1 MREKTMTDE
10 KSPPPHD
17 RHGRAGVRDN
27 GMLGSI
33 YGMAFI
39 GAAIYFIQHATTFWG
54 GVLGF
59 LEALVWPA
67 VLMYKLL
74 EFLKM

>member
-1 MREKTMTDE
+1 MKD
-10 KSPPPHD
+10 KNILS
-17 RHGRAGVRDN
+17 G
-27 GMLGSI
+27 I

-39 GAAIYFIQHATTFWG
+39 GGVVYYIQHATTFWA

-59 LEALVWPA
+59 FKALFWPA

-74 EFLKM
+74 ELLKQ